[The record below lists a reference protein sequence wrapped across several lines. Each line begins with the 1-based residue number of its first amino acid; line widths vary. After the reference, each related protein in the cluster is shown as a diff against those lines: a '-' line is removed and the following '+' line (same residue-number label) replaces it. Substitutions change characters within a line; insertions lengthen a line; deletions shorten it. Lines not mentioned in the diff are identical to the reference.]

1 MNDDCIERCYICLEN
16 LYDHCHNLKCG
27 CLNRYHTNCLET
39 WLLIQNKCPICK
51 KIINETQIQAKNY
64 NLNTN
69 DNNDYEEDNFE
80 LEVDDNDIFYNPLVY
95 FISVYISYLCIRC
108 IFYRIILD

>member
-1 MNDDCIERCYICLEN
+1 M
-16 LYDHCHNLKCG
+16 
-27 CLNRYHTNCLET
+27 
-39 WLLIQNKCPICK
+39 CPICK
-51 KIINETQIQAKNY
+51 KIINETQIQGKNY

-95 FISVYISYLCIRC
+95 FISIYIIYFIALFSINHLIYIY
-108 IFYRIILD
+108 FSK

>member
-1 MNDDCIERCYICLEN
+1 M
-16 LYDHCHNLKCG
+16 
-27 CLNRYHTNCLET
+27 TNHDE
-39 WLLIQNKCPICK
+39 
-51 KIINETQIQAKNY
+51 EEEE
-64 NLNTN
+64 
-69 DNNDYEEDNFE
+69 DGGDYEDEDFE

>member
-1 MNDDCIERCYICLEN
+1 MNNIFMNNDNSLEMCYICLEKLDLN
-16 LYDHCHNLKCG
+16 SNNKYLKCG
-27 CLNRYHTNCLET
+27 CLNRYHADCLYA
-39 WLLIQNKCPICK
+39 WRIVQNKCPICRK
-51 KIINETQIQAKNY
+51 KINEIK
-64 NLNTN
+64 
-69 DNNDYEEDNFE
+69 EDKDFE